1 MTRLAHLLF
10 LGCTACQPTT
20 ASASGAYLHAPWF
33 GEASIFHLRNKPLS
47 QRNLAQH
54 FSTLRRALEPRASL
68 AVSVLPTSG
77 AIQATW
83 SNLKQS
89 SGTRNHDDLIV
100 LTCGDRQDWPLAEVF
115 DAVNVVV
122 VSNEL
127 VGTGKQILPN
137 RTALPD
143 VRCQY
148 VVRYIRSETSSATG
162 AKEGVIVAE
171 ALLLQEFGLLP
182 SSLHLGFTE
191 KVDEMLVSWVSGHS
205 DPIPQVGND
214 QHGWSDETSFQSRLP
229 LDADAVKFIM
239 YADQALPVPYFEE
252 AWRMTGQV
260 VGAIN
265 AGYNGFL
272 LHPGD
277 LGYAEGS
284 GAIWDV
290 WGGLIQ
296 PISSRLA
303 YQVTVGNHEY
313 DHVGLKPE
321 SSGAPPGGWYDEPNY
336 LKLEDTGTDGVL
348 HPLVTAPG
356 GMLRPAG
363 TTRHGTLH
371 FTPLWGGVHVV
382 VLSSEHD
389 WRSNGSRQY
398 TWLENDLK
406 GVNRVETPWIVI
418 ATHRMTDLEPD
429 VFPLKFIPFLFP
441 TMILVY
447 TTQLN
452 EEGDYL
458 VSLGFREN
466 VEPLLKEYKVNLMLV
481 GHQHSYERSCPV
493 YNGTC
498 AKDGMSGTTHMVVGS
513 AGATHERGNFSNKLG
528 NWSLKHVDDYGFIR
542 VDANR
547 SRLQVDFVRTNGQG
561 NISHGQVWD
570 SVNVLPWP

>member
-205 DPIPQVGND
+205 DPIPQVRWGTASPKGPYPNVSN
-214 QHGWSDETSFQSRLP
+214 GTSTTYKASDMCNAPANETGP
-229 LDADAVKFIM
+229 TKFI
-239 YADQALPVPYFEE
+239 
-252 AWRMTGQV
+252 
-260 VGAIN
+260 N
-265 AGYNGFL
+265 
-272 LHPGD
+272 PG
-277 LGYAEGS
+277 
-284 GAIWDV
+284 
-290 WGGLIQ
+290 
-296 PISSRLA
+296 
-303 YQVTVGNHEY
+303 T
-313 DHVGLKPE
+313 
-321 SSGAPPGGWYDEPNY
+321 
-336 LKLEDTGTDGVL
+336 
-348 HPLVTAPG
+348 
-356 GMLRPAG
+356 
-363 TTRHGTLH
+363 
-371 FTPLWGGVHVV
+371 
-382 VLSSEHD
+382 
-389 WRSNGSRQY
+389 
-398 TWLENDLK
+398 
-406 GVNRVETPWIVI
+406 
-418 ATHRMTDLEPD
+418 
-429 VFPLKFIPFLFP
+429 
-441 TMILVY
+441 
-447 TTQLN
+447 
-452 EEGDYL
+452 
-458 VSLGFREN
+458 
-466 VEPLLKEYKVNLMLV
+466 
-481 GHQHSYERSCPV
+481 
-493 YNGTC
+493 
-498 AKDGMSGTTHMVVGS
+498 
-513 AGATHERGNFSNKLG
+513 
-528 NWSLKHVDDYGFIR
+528 
-542 VDANR
+542 
-547 SRLQVDFVRTNGQG
+547 
-561 NISHGQVWD
+561 
-570 SVNVLPWP
+570 